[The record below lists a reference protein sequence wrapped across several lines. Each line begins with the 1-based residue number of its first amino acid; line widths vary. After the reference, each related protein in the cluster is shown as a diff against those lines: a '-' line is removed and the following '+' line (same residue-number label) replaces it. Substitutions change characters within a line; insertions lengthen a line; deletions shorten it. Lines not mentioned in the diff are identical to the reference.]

1 MSEGIKTKMILIG
14 FVVGLMM
21 VGSAIAVD
29 RSLKEI
35 RILKEQVQWSAM
47 QVKDLKLQLQ
57 ECAEGVQE

>member
-14 FVVGLMM
+14 FVMGLMM

-35 RILKEQVQWSAM
+35 RLLKEQVQWSAM

>member
-14 FVVGLMM
+14 FVMGLMM